1 MLDPVIINFAIAG
14 VQNIERAFDTVEARI
29 IKLEQASTRA
39 SEAGSRTRVRGAQSE
54 AQDRERAYQK
64 MVAGIEREEKNRL
77 RGEERQAKTL
87 DQIRRRSAEMAG
99 RYAEQEAKKEIR
111 EREQAVK
118 QVERLEEYKR
128 RVMMR
133 SAEWAGRAAEAE
145 VKAEATAR
153 EKMARGVGG
162 AATRGLKGTVG
173 GFGGMLAGGLAIGGG
188 FAMADIA
195 KRQMNAERQAATIVN
210 EVTVGGKTPA
220 GANVAN
226 ILGASSQV
234 SRETGMSKED
244 VQAGMLAYTR
254 SAKGGDFG
262 NAMANMGF
270 FAKMAKVTGA
280 DITDVATGAGLLQS
294 QNQGLKAPQMQQ
306 MLLDMMAQ
314 GHAGSKS
321 ISEMISLAGVVGSA
335 RGVFGTDSTTTQRKL
350 LGLTQL
356 AAPEA
361 GSAEEA
367 ARGVKQMALQVEKTG
382 KKGGGNVDLL
392 KLWGVK
398 YNEHGQVGD
407 VEQMI
412 LATLGGTKGNLQQ
425 IGKVFETRSGGLMR
439 HMADTYNKAGGGSTG
454 IEAARAEMA
463 SVTQATTKP
472 EELEDQF
479 QKMMSTPAE
488 KFQKALNDISETV
501 GQRLEPVLEKL
512 ADTLAAHGDD
522 IEKLMTSIV
531 DLAEWLIDNPWKG
544 IGAAVLGSIIKEM
557 AAGNIGQAVAAAIV
571 KYIASGAMPV
581 PGASGVPTGGIG
593 IAGVLGVV
601 GVGVAAAYVEKKII
615 DSDISDKENDQRKGA
630 MGGVNEAQRAAALR
644 RKIANG
650 TVTAQD
656 VADANSDV
664 KGLTD
669 EANKRKKDIGNNDM
683 GMAQTAMMQLV
694 DPTGAKQH
702 AQDVYNEQVRVAK
715 MAKDALQDMT
725 TAARA
730 AADALN
736 NHGTA
741 VANGDPARHG
751 PIDSPGRT

>member
-512 ADTLAAHGDD
+512 ADHMSEAGPH
-522 IEKLMTSIV
+522 IEEFMTAIV
-531 DLAEWLIDNPWKG
+531 NLTEWVIDNPWKG
-544 IGAAVLGSIIKEM
+544 IGAAVALSMTKEIATAGIGNMVGKALETQIGSQLGGGLAI
-557 AAGNIGQAVAAAIV
+557 AAATL
-571 KYIASGAMPV
+571 A
-581 PGASGVPTGGIG
+581 IG
-593 IAGVLGVV
+593 IATINMLSQQDTKDQQDKMGGELGATNLISGSIGKARAGKVTAKDISAVEQELARQKASLANSQSDPMMHSWSEMRGGAGVFSVPAIMRHMGAGDEAGNARHKAEVDNATRTVADLTRTLLMLKE
-601 GVGVAAAYVEKKII
+601 AAA
-615 DSDISDKENDQRKGA
+615 G
-630 MGGVNEAQRAAALR
+630 AAA
-644 RKIANG
+644 
-650 TVTAQD
+650 AQ
-656 VADANSDV
+656 ADA
-664 KGLTD
+664 
-669 EANKRKKDIGNNDM
+669 
-683 GMAQTAMMQLV
+683 
-694 DPTGAKQH
+694 
-702 AQDVYNEQVRVAK
+702 
-715 MAKDALQDMT
+715 
-725 TAARA
+725 
-730 AADALN
+730 
-736 NHGTA
+736 
-741 VANGDPARHG
+741 ARHT
-751 PIDSPGRT
+751 PIGSPGRT